1 MKVWSYLYN
10 HHMDA
15 KLGRMLTHIRPKI
28 TEIPLN
34 AEHKLDD
41 LEKRRL
47 NSSVGRLQTVQV
59 K

>member
-1 MKVWSYLYN
+1 
-10 HHMDA
+10 MDA